1 LCLDHFYVIL
11 YCFVA
16 FWTYVTN
23 KSSFPDQDRWGQGKG
38 APEMEQVGHSAGV
51 GLGEWEKQEDFNQV
65 EWLTVRKEREDT

>member
-1 LCLDHFYVIL
+1 M
-11 YCFVA
+11 
-16 FWTYVTN
+16 TN

-65 EWLTVRKEREDT
+65 E